1 MTEPTSEQTRFNELL
16 PFYINGT
23 LDEADRHWMEVY
35 AKNNP
40 EASLWLRFDENIR
53 ASIQSTA
60 PPTPENIRIERFLND
75 FRRIGTNSSL
85 WRRFFESFFQPR
97 LVPMPALALV
107 ALVVTVQGLLLTGYF
122 STDPGEEMVYRSA
135 SLRCDKGR
143 RIRVVFKPEVTHGEV
158 TILLRKVEGSLTDG
172 PTETG
177 EYWVTVPQGRSIDE
191 SYAMLKSSIFVDAAL
206 ISSGADATCP

>member
-1 MTEPTSEQTRFNELL
+1 MTEPTPEQMRFNELL

-23 LDEADRHWMEVY
+23 VGEADRQWMEDY
-35 AKNNP
+35 ATNNP

-53 ASIQSTA
+53 TAIQSTT

-75 FRRIGTNSSL
+75 FRRIGATRSP
-85 WRRFFESFFQPR
+85 WRRFLDSFFKPR

-107 ALVVTVQGLLLTGYF
+107 ALVVAVQGLLLTGHF
-122 STDPGEEMVYRSA
+122 SSNPGEEMVYRSTTM
-135 SLRCDKGR
+135 RCDKGQ

-177 EYWVTVPQGRSIDE
+177 ELWITVPPGHSIDE
-191 SYAMLKSSIFVDAAL
+191 AYVMLKSSILVDDAL
-206 ISSGADATCP
+206 ITIGADAKCP